1 MYVHVGMG
9 SRRRWTVALHSQ
21 LEGICSF
28 QFFDTVKKQLNCI
41 LSNDYNFLIM
51 YQIIVSSAQLSGC
64 VRAFYIGTIIF
75 MDINYMYKCYV
86 RYISCEYFSL
96 PLFRH
101 IQAQCGKLLGLTLS
115 LVRCL
120 HLVLLIE
127 QLLCGKN
134 KVRAQK
140 ISTEYSLFLES
151 RYQCSIIISLI
162 R

>member
-1 MYVHVGMG
+1 MYIHVGMG
-9 SRRRWTVALHSQ
+9 SWRRWTVALHSQ
-21 LEGICSF
+21 LEGIYSF

-51 YQIIVSSAQLSGC
+51 QQIIVSSAWLSEC
-64 VRAFYIGTIIF
+64 VRAFYIGTIIYF
-75 MDINYMYKCYV
+75 KDINYMYKCYV

-151 RYQCSIIISLI
+151 RYQY